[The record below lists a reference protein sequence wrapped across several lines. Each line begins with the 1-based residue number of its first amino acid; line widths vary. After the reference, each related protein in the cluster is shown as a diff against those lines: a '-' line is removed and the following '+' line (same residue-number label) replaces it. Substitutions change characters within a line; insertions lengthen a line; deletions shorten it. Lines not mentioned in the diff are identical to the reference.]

1 MFAAI
6 RHRIFRAF
14 GDWAIQ
20 RAMRTP
26 YTHLFHDDGRP
37 YMQRFWLLR
46 IGMPKGWRQMEREMA
61 KLESDAGFYSP
72 TGPYGRFCA
81 QRVDELRQK
90 LYPRFG
96 IRIHRIMSSDDRAFH
111 DHPFNF
117 ITLILRGGYTE
128 FRPTGFQPH
137 QVTVA
142 SDYDGSAPVT
152 YTESTAVR
160 YSAGR
165 LLRRKAESWHYLILD
180 QGVEAWTMFCTGK
193 KRQTWGFLV
202 DGLLKVPYR
211 IYLERRADRAQNTA
225 KETQS

>member
-46 IGMPKGWRQMEREMA
+46 IGMPKGWRQLEEDAADMEATARDCERLFGAA
-61 KLESDAGFYSP
+61 KAAG
-72 TGPYGRFCA
+72 RWRKA
-81 QRVDELRQK
+81 AEWRAK

-111 DHPFNF
+111 DHPWNYT
-117 ITLILRGGYTE
+117 TLILRGGYTE

-137 QVTVA
+137 QVTLA
-142 SDYDGSAPVT
+142 DDYDGSDPVT
-152 YTESTAVR
+152 YTEHTAVR
-160 YSAGR
+160 YDAGS
-165 LLRRKAESWHYLILD
+165 LLRRKAGSWHYLVLD
-180 QGVEAWTMFCTGK
+180 HGTEAWTMFCTGR
-193 KRQTWGFLV
+193 KRQKWGFLA
-202 DGLLKVPYR
+202 DGLLKVPYN
-211 IYLERRADRAQNTA
+211 IYLQRRRERAQRGVSA
-225 KETQS
+225 